1 MFLMILLINTRKH
14 HITINVNL
22 WMLNLILLLN
32 KMLILMMRTPNLKTF
47 LLEDILLICQK
58 TFMELLKLKILYDGL
73 ILLMKLMVKKLL
85 ERSIGKNCRRL
96 IKKNLQ

>member
-1 MFLMILLINTRKH
+1 
-14 HITINVNL
+14 
-22 WMLNLILLLN
+22 
-32 KMLILMMRTPNLKTF
+32 
-47 LLEDILLICQK
+47 
-58 TFMELLKLKILYDGL
+58 MELLKLKILYDGL